1 MPSVPPAGPTTDL
14 CGRAVAPV
22 SRSPARGRVKVLP
35 MSGISGP
42 SGSGLSRSADLQR
55 SLESRL
61 KARLAGRGSTL
72 YTLTWKEQVTPSGL
86 RYSALRAS
94 VPRTSGTGS
103 TGWPTPQAG
112 TPAQAGY
119 NEAGNTDSARRTVM
133 LLTGHAPPSEAHR
146 MSGWPTPKAEDAES
160 TGFSAK
166 RLAIGK
172 IPDNLHSAT
181 KLLTVGWATP
191 HASDHRPGHESRMM
205 DTSRINLNDQS
216 MQAGWATPSTRDYRT
231 PNHRTYAE
239 RGGGQKGEQLN
250 NQSAHLIPGAALNG
264 SIAAT
269 AKSGLLNPRF
279 SAWLQGI
286 PPEWNECAP
295 NSSRSLRAGRATS
308 AASGVTATRS
318 MLSLPANSSPPI
330 LISLLD
336 VERKKHVDRYAMLAA
351 LREAY
356 KGEAL
361 FRPSSISRLIGCPG
375 SVQLIARSPRDTR
388 KSSIYATEG
397 TIAHQVAQ
405 DALTGKRQP
414 EEWVDRIIEVPG
426 PDGGKWV
433 PQHDGK
439 KAGWLVDAEM
449 AEAVGVY
456 IDEVAKRWTPDT
468 LQYVEHALTL
478 GALDPTDPIF
488 AENRGTADAVLADAK
503 RGRLT
508 IVDLKYGKGV
518 MVAGDSPQL
527 KNYALMG
534 LIAFGINGGW
544 REVETVVVQPRAT
557 DERQR
562 IKAVSHDPTD
572 LLTDF
577 LGRLGEAMHHSLD
590 PDPPLNPDPTGAWCR
605 WCPAKATCPALQRE
619 ATDLARDAFAT
630 MPPLNAR
637 SDLGALPP
645 AVYVGT
651 PDQPQPAATPP
662 KGTIVLPPATV
673 LDPGDIATILQRRP
687 LWEAWIT
694 SVEERASSLLE
705 AGVAV
710 PGWKLVR
717 RTGNRRWKD
726 KETAPD
732 ALRAMG
738 VNTSAMYTD
747 PELRSPAQIEKLLPK
762 EKKGAIEDLV
772 ERPEGALTLVKAEDR
787 RDGIASPLGAIE

>member
-1 MPSVPPAGPTTDL
+1 
-14 CGRAVAPV
+14 
-22 SRSPARGRVKVLP
+22 
-35 MSGISGP
+35 
-42 SGSGLSRSADLQR
+42 
-55 SLESRL
+55 
-61 KARLAGRGSTL
+61 
-72 YTLTWKEQVTPSGL
+72 
-86 RYSALRAS
+86 
-94 VPRTSGTGS
+94 
-103 TGWPTPQAG
+103 
-112 TPAQAGY
+112 
-119 NEAGNTDSARRTVM
+119 M
-133 LLTGHAPPSEAHR
+133 LLTGRAPPSETHR
-146 MSGWPTPKAEDAES
+146 MAGWPTPKAEDAES

-166 RLAIGK
+166 RIASGK
-172 IPDNLHSAT
+172 MPDNLHSAT
-181 KLLTVGWATP
+181 KLLT
-191 HASDHRPGHESRMM
+191 
-205 DTSRINLNDQS
+205 
-216 MQAGWATPSTRDYRT
+216 AGWATPATRDHRT
-231 PNHRTYAE
+231 PNHRSYAE
-239 RGGGQKGEQLN
+239 RGGGPKGEQLN
-250 NQSAHLIPGAALNG
+250 NQVAHSIPGATLSG
-264 SIAAT
+264 STAAT
-269 AKSGLLNPRF
+269 EKSGLLNPRF

-308 AASGVTATRS
+308 AASAATATRS
-318 MLSLPANSSPPI
+318 TPSSPANSSPPI
-330 LISLLD
+330 SISPLD
-336 VERKKHVDRYAMLAA
+336 VERKRHVDRYAMLAA

-356 KGEAL
+356 KGEAM
-361 FRPSSISRLIGCPG
+361 FRPSSISRLLGCPG
-375 SVQLIARSPRDTR
+375 SVQLIARSPRETR
-388 KSSIYATEG
+388 KSSVYATEG
-397 TIAHQVAQ
+397 TVAHQVAQ
-405 DALTGKRQP
+405 DALLGKRQP
-414 EEWVDRIIEVPG
+414 EEWVDRIVDIPG

-449 AEAVGVY
+449 AEAVGLYV
-456 IDEVAKRWTPDT
+456 DEVAKRWTPDT
-468 LQYVEHALTL
+468 MQYIEHGLTL

-488 AENRGTADAVLADAK
+488 AENRGTADAVLADTR

-534 LIAFGINGGW
+534 LIAFGTGGGW
-544 REVETVVVQPRAT
+544 SEVETVVVQPRAT

-562 IKAVSHDPTD
+562 IKSIVHDPAD

-577 LGRLGEAMHHSLD
+577 LGKLGEAMHRSLD
-590 PDPPLNPDPTGAWCR
+590 PDPPLNADPTGAWCR
-605 WCPAKATCPALQRE
+605 WCPAKVTCPALQRE
-619 ATDLARDAFAT
+619 ATDLARDAFAA
-630 MPPLNAR
+630 MPPLGAL

-645 AVYVGT
+645 AVFVGT
-651 PDQPQPAATPP
+651 QDQPRPAATPP

-726 KETAPD
+726 KEAAPD
-732 ALRAMG
+732 ALRALG

-772 ERPEGALTLVKAEDR
+772 ERPEGALTLVKAENR
-787 RDGIASPLGAIE
+787 RDGIASPMGAIE